1 MKGIKNSK
9 SRKAYW
15 RQVKIL
21 LFALVIMTAGILWVQ
36 SSANEVQLP
45 YYAEQVAAA
54 ERMAAA
60 MNAVK
65 GYKKQL
71 GIPIPLYDYFETGM
85 LGEPFNGMTTSL
97 GELEAKRTTAN
108 PAMGALAVRLFH
120 EAGIESGDRV
130 GLGFSGSF
138 PAMNIAVLAAAD
150 VMNLEVIPITSVG
163 ASTYGANN
171 TALTFPEMMHQL
183 YLEGLIS
190 TDSAIVT
197 MGGDYDTGANM
208 MPEDAETIRQ
218 RLKTGGYPF
227 YEESDLAKNVR
238 MRMQYYGDI
247 QALVIVGGNVTSAG
261 TTADAL
267 TLGQG
272 LLLPSV
278 LTYETAPST
287 DDGVI
292 QYALA
297 DNIPVIY
304 YLNIKKIVDSYGM
317 PFDPVAQNAIGEGRI
332 YETVYYAKWRI
343 VAALAAGIA
352 ALMLLRRKQ
361 VEDE

>member
-1 MKGIKNSK
+1 MRSIVSSNKGKT
-9 SRKAYW
+9 YF

-21 LFALVIMTAGILWVQ
+21 FMALIIMAAGILWIL
-36 SSANEVQLP
+36 SSSVTMQLP
-45 YYAEQVAAA
+45 YYTEQVDAA
-54 ERMAAA
+54 EKMATIMEAI
-60 MNAVK
+60 K
-65 GYKKQL
+65 GYKEQL
-71 GIPIPLYDYFETGM
+71 GIPLPPYDYFETGM

-108 PAMGALAVRLFH
+108 PAMAALAVRLFH
-120 EAGIESGDRV
+120 EAGVEGGDRV

-150 VMNLEVIPITSVG
+150 VMDLEVIPITSVG

-171 TALTFPEMMHQL
+171 PALTFPEMMHAL
-183 YLEGLIS
+183 YRDGLIT
-190 TDSAIVT
+190 TDSLIVT
-197 MGGDYDTGANM
+197 MGGDFDTGANM
-208 MPEDAETIRQ
+208 MPEDADVIRQ
-218 RLKTGGYPF
+218 RLKDDGYNL
-227 YEESDLAKNVR
+227 YEEPDLALNVR
-238 MRMQYYGDI
+238 ARLLHYGDM

-272 LLLPSV
+272 LLMPSL
-278 LTYETAPST
+278 LTYDTAPST

-297 DNIPVIY
+297 DTVPVIY

-317 PFDPVAQNAIGEGRI
+317 PFDPIAQDAIGEGRI
-332 YETVYYAKWRI
+332 YETVYYPKWRI
-343 VAALAAGIA
+343 VVAFAAGIA
-352 ALMLLRRKQ
+352 VLMLLKRKQ
-361 VEDE
+361 VADE